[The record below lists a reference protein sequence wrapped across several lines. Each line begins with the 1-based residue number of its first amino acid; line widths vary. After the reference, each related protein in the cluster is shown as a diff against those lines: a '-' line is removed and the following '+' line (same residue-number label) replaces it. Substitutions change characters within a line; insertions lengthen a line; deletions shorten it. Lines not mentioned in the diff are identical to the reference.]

1 MNLKESFRYQ
11 NFLGSLLSS
20 AASSLTDVQHCLTT
34 TKTHLRNKANEDA
47 EDVTEQVDIGE
58 FHKNDDVLR
67 FMLYLI
73 DEREKLTTA
82 IGRAK
87 ASIGFDLDAAVE
99 TNKFRQTVVR
109 NINMMLRYKVSKRT
123 ERGTDYKFNAEGN
136 QTPYYYDIEVV
147 TSENFD
153 RAQAKAAAQ
162 SVIAKADEVSAAID
176 TALINTQVEYAVPF
190 NVNDSFDDAMAAF
203 PCGIIPCESG
213 RKENY
218 IWLSAENL
226 PSLMRMCWLRR
237 RTGSTPTSLSSIRP
251 PPSSPTPSTTW
262 ASSTG
267 TSTTPSRKSTT
278 TSGIWRRLR
287 LG

>member
-99 TNKFRQTVVR
+99 TNKFR
-109 NINMMLRYKVSKRT
+109 
-123 ERGTDYKFNAEGN
+123 
-136 QTPYYYDIEVV
+136 
-147 TSENFD
+147 
-153 RAQAKAAAQ
+153 
-162 SVIAKADEVSAAID
+162 
-176 TALINTQVEYAVPF
+176 
-190 NVNDSFDDAMAAF
+190 
-203 PCGIIPCESG
+203 
-213 RKENY
+213 
-218 IWLSAENL
+218 
-226 PSLMRMCWLRR
+226 
-237 RTGSTPTSLSSIRP
+237 
-251 PPSSPTPSTTW
+251 
-262 ASSTG
+262 
-267 TSTTPSRKSTT
+267 
-278 TSGIWRRLR
+278 
-287 LG
+287 

>member
-153 RAQAKAAAQ
+153 RAQAKAAVRPGRRVSFAAVLGFAFVGALMVATLLCYVRINSISRSIVSMKERI
-162 SVIAKADEVSAAID
+162 SV
-176 TALINTQVEYAVPF
+176 LQVEQVALLTQYEQTFDLSAVKEA
-190 NVNDSFDDAMAAF
+190 AMAAGMHQ
-203 PCGIIPCESG
+203 PSESQII
-213 RKENY
+213 Y
-218 IWLSAENL
+218 ISLPGEDQVTAYQAK
-226 PSLMRMCWLRR
+226 PSLFE
-237 RTGSTPTSLSSIRP
+237 GFSLDLDI
-251 PPSSPTPSTTW
+251 PS
-262 ASSTG
+262 
-267 TSTTPSRKSTT
+267 
-278 TSGIWRRLR
+278 L
-287 LG
+287 LE

>member
-109 NINMMLRYKVSKRT
+109 NINLMLRSKVSKRT

-203 PCGIIPCESG
+203 LAG
-213 RKENY
+213 
-218 IWLSAENL
+218 
-226 PSLMRMCWLRR
+226 
-237 RTGSTPTSLSSIRP
+237 
-251 PPSSPTPSTTW
+251 
-262 ASSTG
+262 
-267 TSTTPSRKSTT
+267 
-278 TSGIWRRLR
+278 
-287 LG
+287 